1 MKVTLLKD
9 LELYGVRHLAGSEVD
24 VEPEVY
30 NIIMQHVVADRI
42 AERAKLE
49 KAVQELDITD
59 INPTAK
65 RGRK

>member
-1 MKVTLLKD
+1 MKIILVKD

-30 NIIMQHVVADRI
+30 NKIMQHVVADRI
-42 AERAKLE
+42 AERTKLE
-49 KAVQELDITD
+49 EAVKELDIHEVIPST
-59 INPTAK
+59 K